1 MNTEDPVWIVSDP
14 VVFVHPNGD
23 RVAGRIA
30 VGMPVQIDETEARC
44 KIALDGLD
52 CINPRIGGATPLHA
66 LLLGVQFIG
75 MRLHSFRSKGG
86 SVLTSDGEAVNLEA
100 MFGPL
105 LQPAVVP
112 KADGDE

>member
-1 MNTEDPVWIVSDP
+1 METENPIWIASES
-14 VVFVHPNGD
+14 VVFLHPNGD
-23 RVAGRIA
+23 HVSGRIA
-30 VGMPVQIDETEARC
+30 VGLPAQIDATEARC

-52 CINPRIGGATPLHA
+52 HIHIRIGGATPLHA
-66 LLLGVQFIG
+66 LLLGIQYIG

-86 SVLTSDGEAVNLEA
+86 MVLTPDDEPVNLEA

-112 KADGDE
+112 KIAGDS